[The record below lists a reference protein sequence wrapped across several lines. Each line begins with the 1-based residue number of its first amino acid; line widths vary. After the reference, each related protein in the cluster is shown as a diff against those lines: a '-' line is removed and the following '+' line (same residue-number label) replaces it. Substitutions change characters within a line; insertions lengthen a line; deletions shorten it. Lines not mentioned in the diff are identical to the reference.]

1 MMKKGIALAVAVLV
15 LLLGYVA
22 AGPYLAIRGIH
33 ESLRSR
39 DLDRLERYVDFVA
52 LRGNVQTQ
60 VEDRL
65 ARAAGDSA
73 LGGVARR
80 VVAEISD
87 HAVDAMVSPQG
98 IAVLLE
104 GRALARRV
112 AGQPSV
118 AAKDGKSAGYEP
130 LQNAQTRFESASRFT
145 ATTRSAEGDPVVFVF
160 ERQGLRWRLTD
171 VRLPG

>member
-1 MMKKGIALAVAVLV
+1 MKKWIALAVAVLV

-39 DLDRLERYVDFVA
+39 DLDRLERYVDFAA
-52 LRGNVQTQ
+52 LRGNVQAQ

-73 LGGVARR
+73 LAGVARR
-80 VVAEISD
+80 VVADISG
-87 HAVDAMVSPQG
+87 HAVEAMVSPQG

-112 AGQPSV
+112 AGQPS
-118 AAKDGKSAGYEP
+118 ASAKDGKPAGYEP
-130 LQNAQTRFESASRFT
+130 LQDAHTRFESASRFT

-171 VRLPG
+171 VRLPR